1 MTTFK
6 AALRSAL
13 TEAVGI
19 PQTARGGSV
28 APHKPRGG
36 SIARVNVGECVE
48 LLSEP
53 VLACPHCHKAIAPP
67 RTRRRRLWQVVAGGR
82 VLSVEI
88 EP

>member
-36 SIARVNVGECVE
+36 SIARVDGGYVLE
-48 LLSEP
+48 LLGEVP
-53 VLACPHCHKAIAPP
+53 TACPHCHKAIAPP
-67 RTRRRRLWQVVAGGR
+67 RTRRRRLVNVVTPSGKILAQ
-82 VLSVEI
+82 EI
-88 EP
+88 E